1 VVDDAAIRSVTL
13 DPLMNPA
20 KLLASRN
27 ILLGV
32 AIVGILLVSFVM
44 LQTRTG
50 SSETMPSAD
59 RIGAPPEASA
69 DVVPLD
75 TALAAVQGSRTP
87 AARRYRQAT
96 FSGHVDEVMLLGK
109 NGWAAAITLNGGRAT
124 AYIAESRWRSIAP
137 AIAKGQTRAF
147 TCADW
152 ESGVAGTSTMYG
164 CAVVPAP

>member
-1 VVDDAAIRSVTL
+1 
-13 DPLMNPA
+13 MNPV

-27 ILLGV
+27 ILLGM
-32 AIVGILLVSFVM
+32 AIIGLLLVSFVM

-59 RIGAPPEASA
+59 RIGSPPEASA

-75 TALAAVQGSRTP
+75 TVLAAVQGNRTP

-96 FSGHVDEVMLLGK
+96 FSGHVDGVTPLHK
-109 NGWAAAITLNGGRAT
+109 NGWAATITLNGGRAI
-124 AYIAESRWRSIAP
+124 AYVADSQWRSIAP

-152 ESGVAGTSTMYG
+152 ESGVSSSVTMYG
-164 CAVVPAP
+164 CGVVPAP

>member
-1 VVDDAAIRSVTL
+1 
-13 DPLMNPA
+13 MNPV

-27 ILLGV
+27 IILGIAV
-32 AIVGILLVSFVM
+32 IGIFLVSFVM

-50 SSETMPSAD
+50 SSETTPSAD
-59 RIGAPPEASA
+59 RVGSPPEASA

-75 TALAAVQGSRTP
+75 TVLAAMQGSRTP

-96 FSGHVDEVMLLGK
+96 FTGHVEAVTPLRR

-124 AYIAESRWRSIAP
+124 AYIADSQWSSIAAP
-137 AIAKGQTRAF
+137 IAIGQTRAF

-152 ESGVAGTSTMYG
+152 ESGVSSTVTMYG
-164 CAVVPAP
+164 CGVVPAP